1 MERRKG
7 IPLVALVIFIA
18 LLVAIILTCVIILG
32 ANKNDKQNKET
43 QTQAIGEQTP
53 PPEEPEDVTLESE
66 DLINADQDVRDALND
81 RILAQQLENLK
92 MERAYENGEKKGKR
106 EGKRE
111 GKKEISIK
119 IAKEMIKKGF
129 DIKEIIELTWLDEDE
144 VIKLKE
150 NKED

>member
-32 ANKNDKQNKET
+32 ANKNDKQNRET

-66 DLINADQDVRDALND
+66 DLINADQDVRDAYKLTG
-81 RILAQQLENLK
+81 
-92 MERAYENGEKKGKR
+92 NGKL
-106 EGKRE
+106 
-111 GKKEISIK
+111 
-119 IAKEMIKKGF
+119 MPNMHYTLQV
-129 DIKEIIELTWLDEDE
+129 DLT
-144 VIKLKE
+144 KLKTTQ
-150 NKED
+150 KII

>member
-1 MERRKG
+1 MNRSIEE
-7 IPLVALVIFIA
+7 I
-18 LLVAIILTCVIILG
+18 
-32 ANKNDKQNKET
+32 NKIVDIVMT
-43 QTQAIGEQTP
+43 
-53 PPEEPEDVTLESE
+53 
-66 DLINADQDVRDALND
+66 DQDVRDALND

>member
-1 MERRKG
+1 MEK
-7 IPLVALVIFIA
+7 
-18 LLVAIILTCVIILG
+18 
-32 ANKNDKQNKET
+32 
-43 QTQAIGEQTP
+43 
-53 PPEEPEDVTLESE
+53 
-66 DLINADQDVRDALND
+66 
-81 RILAQQLENLK
+81 
-92 MERAYENGEKKGKR
+92 KKGKR

>member
-1 MERRKG
+1 
-7 IPLVALVIFIA
+7 
-18 LLVAIILTCVIILG
+18 
-32 ANKNDKQNKET
+32 
-43 QTQAIGEQTP
+43 
-53 PPEEPEDVTLESE
+53 
-66 DLINADQDVRDALND
+66 
-81 RILAQQLENLK
+81 

-144 VIKLKE
+144 VIDVESWELKDLLE
-150 NKED
+150 LIYKGKMTDAKTVAAITAYAVKYGTDNN